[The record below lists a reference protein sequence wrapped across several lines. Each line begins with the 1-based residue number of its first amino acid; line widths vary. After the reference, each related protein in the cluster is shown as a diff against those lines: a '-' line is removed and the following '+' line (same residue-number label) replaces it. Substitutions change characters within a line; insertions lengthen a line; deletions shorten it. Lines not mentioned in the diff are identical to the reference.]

1 MTNFAALIFFLIF
14 GEVVVWAGLIMAVG
28 QVLGAMVG
36 ARLVISKGQKLIRPL
51 IVVVSFAISIKL
63 LLN

>member
-14 GEVVVWAGLIMAVG
+14 GEVIVWAGLIMGLG
-28 QVLGAMVG
+28 QILGAVVG

-51 IVVVSFAISIKL
+51 MVIVSFAISIKL